1 MSNISL
7 KTPQE
12 IEKLAVGGQILG
24 EVLAKLGKM
33 VKPGVSTFELDQ
45 AAEKMLLAKGARP
58 SFKGYRDYPAAL
70 CTSVNEE
77 VVHGIPSKER
87 ILKAGDMVGLD
98 IGAEYEG
105 LYTDMAQT
113 YAVGEIDNKTKRL
126 IAAAR
131 EALEVGIEMARPG
144 KTVGDIGHAIQQY
157 AKSQGF
163 KVIRHLAGHGV
174 GHRVHE
180 DPLIPNFGT
189 PGAGDK
195 MVAGMVIAIEPM
207 LVTGDWAIDTLADQW
222 TVITVDGGWSSH
234 FEKTI
239 AVTEDGPR
247 VLTPFLD

>member
-7 KTPQE
+7 KTEEE
-12 IEKLAVGGQILG
+12 IEKLAIGGKILG
-24 EVLAKLGKM
+24 EVLAAVGKM

-45 AAEKMLLAKGARP
+45 VAEKMLLERGARP

-113 YAVGEIDNKTKRL
+113 YPVGKVDKKTKQL

-131 EALEVGIEMARPG
+131 EALEIGIEMARPG
-144 KTVGDIGHAIQQY
+144 KTVGDIGNAIQQY

-189 PGAGDK
+189 PGMGDK
-195 MVAGMVIAIEPM
+195 LVPGMVIAIEPM
-207 LVTGDWAIDTLADQW
+207 LVTGDWVIDTLADKW
-222 TVITVDGGWSSH
+222 TVITVDGGWASH
-234 FEKTI
+234 FEKTLAI
-239 AVTEDGPR
+239 TEDGSR
-247 VLTPFLD
+247 VLTPFVN